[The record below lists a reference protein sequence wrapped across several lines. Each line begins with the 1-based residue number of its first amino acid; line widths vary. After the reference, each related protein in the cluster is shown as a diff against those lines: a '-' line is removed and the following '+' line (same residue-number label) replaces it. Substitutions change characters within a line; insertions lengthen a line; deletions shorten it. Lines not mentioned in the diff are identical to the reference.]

1 MIRLASAR
9 WGQFVSSEVGFVT
22 TKSHNN
28 RKRWADWTSL
38 PIVEHLENLP
48 LSSLHVETLATMLGV
63 VENHDAGG
71 DDNLV
76 TRLHGRPF
84 KSGDSLTESQIK
96 ALIPGLTQR
105 LRAVFNDAA
114 IEIAAPC
121 HEGFPRSHPLA
132 DACFY
137 CVVQ

>member
-1 MIRLASAR
+1 MIRLGSTGR
-9 WGQFVSSEVGFVT
+9 GQFVRSEVGFVT
-22 TKSHNN
+22 AKGHNN
-28 RKRWADWTSL
+28 WKCWADGTSL

-84 KSGDSLTESQIK
+84 KSGDCLTESQIK

-105 LRAVFNDAA
+105 LRAVYNDAA
-114 IEIAAPC
+114 NEIAAPG

>member
-1 MIRLASAR
+1 MIRLASAGR
-9 WGQFVSSEVGFVT
+9 GQFVRSEVSFVT
-22 TKSHNN
+22 AKSHNN
-28 RKRWADWTSL
+28 RKSWADWTSL

-84 KSGDSLTESQIK
+84 KSGDCLTESQIE
-96 ALIPGLTQR
+96 ALAFRLTQR
-105 LRAVFNDAA
+105 LRTVLND
-114 IEIAAPC
+114 
-121 HEGFPRSHPLA
+121 GST
-132 DACFY
+132 
-137 CVVQ
+137 

>member
-1 MIRLASAR
+1 MSMLTSTGQ
-9 WGQFVSSEVGFVT
+9 GQFVRSEVGFVT

-84 KSGDSLTESQIK
+84 KSGDCLTESQIK

-114 IEIAAPC
+114 IEIAAPG